1 MDASLAGFLVILIMG
16 LVVYVT
22 RIAGSELMNLF
33 AMTARLEAILKAM
46 ASSVLV
52 AIVVSECARG
62 SLRVSAAVAVAGLA
76 MLMFRNPL
84 VAMSSG
90 VATAAAFSFLHI

>member
-1 MDASLAGFLVILIMG
+1 MDASMFGFLVIALMG
-16 LVVYVT
+16 LVVYAT

-33 AMTARLEAILKAM
+33 DMTPRLEAVLKSM

-62 SLRVSAAVAVAGLA
+62 NLRVSAAVTVASVT
-76 MLMFRNPL
+76 MLVFKNPL
-84 VAMSSG
+84 VAMSGG
-90 VATAAAFSFLHI
+90 VITAAALSYLFG